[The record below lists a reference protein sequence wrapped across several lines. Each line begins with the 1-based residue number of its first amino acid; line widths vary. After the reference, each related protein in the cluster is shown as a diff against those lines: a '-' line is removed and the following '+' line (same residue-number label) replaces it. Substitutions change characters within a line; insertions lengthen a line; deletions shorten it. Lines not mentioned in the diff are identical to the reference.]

1 MTIGLGLACSHSPI
15 LYRARCNWEE
25 IYAKLTGDVAQP
37 NSSIDETPAK
47 LDEYLVRIEA
57 SLLTLKMELETYNP
71 DHLIVVLSDKS
82 QIFGPKYT
90 PQLSVFTGSE
100 IWGSGQYTEL
110 GETHEGY
117 ATNLNGSPDMAL
129 FFADE
134 LTDLGFDINQNR
146 IFKPE
151 GNPLAGAPPSL
162 TNTLQFLFQDIAVPI
177 IPIFVNAHVNPA
189 VSGHRLPIL
198 GKALAKVGKL
208 SQDKI
213 AILGLGGLSG
223 DPGGYLAGWID
234 ESLDQWI
241 ISRLQRSRSEE
252 LGGIWDLDS
261 DTVRGQTREVRNW
274 IVTASTM
281 EAIGGEARVLDYLPF
296 HHATVGIAFAVWTTQ
311 TK

>member
-15 LYRARCNWEE
+15 LYRPRCSWAE
-25 IYAKLTGDVAQP
+25 IYEKLTGNVSQP
-37 NSSIDETPAK
+37 NSSVDETPAK
-47 LDEYLVRIEA
+47 LDQYFVRIQS
-57 SLLTLKMELETYNP
+57 SLMTLKEELEKYNP
-71 DHLIVVLSDKS
+71 DHLIVVLSDKF

-110 GETHEGY
+110 GESHNGY
-117 ATNLNGSPDMAL
+117 GIKLKGSPEMAL

-146 IFKPE
+146 IFKPG
-151 GNPLAGAPPSL
+151 GNPLAGAPPGFTNSL
-162 TNTLQFLFQDIAVPI
+162 KLLFEDIPVPI

-189 VSGHRLPIL
+189 ISGHRLPVL
-198 GKALAKVGKL
+198 GRALARVGEL
-208 SQDKI
+208 TQDKI

-234 ESLDQWI
+234 ESLDQWVM
-241 ISRLQRSRSEE
+241 SRLERNRSEE

-261 DTVRGQTREVRNW
+261 DTVRGQTREIRNW

-281 EAIGGEARVLDYLPF
+281 ETIGAEARILDYIPF
-296 HHATVGIAFAVWTTQ
+296 HHATVGIAFALWK
-311 TK
+311 TKRK

>member
-15 LYRARCNWEE
+15 LYRPRCSWEE
-25 IYAKLTGDVAQP
+25 IYEKLTGNVSQP
-37 NSSIDETPAK
+37 NSSAHETPAK
-47 LDEYLVRIEA
+47 LDQYFGRIQS
-57 SLLTLKMELETYNP
+57 SLMTLKEELGKYSP
-71 DHLIVVLSDKS
+71 DHLIVVVSDKF

-110 GETHEGY
+110 GESHNGY
-117 ATNLNGSPDMAL
+117 RIKLESSPEMAL

-151 GNPLAGAPPSL
+151 GNPLAGAPPGFTNSL
-162 TNTLQFLFQDIAVPI
+162 KFLFQDMPVPI

-189 VSGHRLPIL
+189 VSGHRLPVL
-198 GKALAKVGKL
+198 GRALARVGEL
-208 SQDKI
+208 TQDKI

-223 DPGGYLAGWID
+223 DPGGYLAGWVD
-234 ESLDQWI
+234 ESLDQWVM
-241 ISRLQRSRSEE
+241 SRLKRNRSEE

-261 DTVRGQTREVRNW
+261 DTVRGQTREIRNW

-281 EAIGGEARVLDYLPF
+281 ETVGAEATILDYIPF
-296 HHATVGIAFAVWTTQ
+296 HHATVGIAFALWK
-311 TK
+311 TKRE